1 MWVFFGCESVSASL
15 LWSRYIGFGKK
26 EKKNL
31 FLLFLCGLMMC
42 NSSVHVHIL
51 FS

>member
-26 EKKNL
+26 EKKK
-31 FLLFLCGLMMC
+31 
-42 NSSVHVHIL
+42 S
-51 FS
+51 FSFVPLWFDDV